1 MWLNHWYCKFVTGPY
16 WISSKHNCYSP
27 WLSATIV
34 LVSSRLIQKH
44 EICSWCGTTKDVV
57 PHEGQTLYHSSEMK
71 ISFLGWCCGRCKY
84 LLTYIICAILQHPMY
99 VFAGLGHYGVQC
111 SDVHYCVCTHGH
123 SDHTGNNNLFL
134 NAKHIVGFS
143 ISCKDLYVIHPFET
157 GEIKWCNYCQCWV
170 LSMYLELTRL
180 CCFGY
185 NRLCFL
191 WVKSSAVIVVWVLH
205 AN

>member
-1 MWLNHWYCKFVTGPY
+1 MQLNFQHLSVVAQPVVLKFVTGPY
-16 WISSKHNCYSP
+16 WISNKHNCYSP

-57 PHEGQTLYHSSEMK
+57 PHEGQTLYYSSEMK

-84 LLTYIICAILQHPMY
+84 LLTHIICAMLQHSAN

-111 SDVHYCVCTHGH
+111 SDVHYVVCTHGH

-157 GEIKWCNYCQCWV
+157 GKIKGCNYHRCRVFSVYFKTCKA
-170 LSMYLELTRL
+170 LL
-180 CCFGY
+180 
-185 NRLCFL
+185 L
-191 WVKSSAVIVVWVLH
+191 WLQ
-205 AN
+205 